1 MTPPVFV
8 ISPGPLSRFMRRVA
22 RGFIRIYQ
30 LTWSSIAGR
39 TCRYLP
45 TCSEYADGAIAR
57 HGVWAGGW
65 MALARI
71 TRCNPLGSSGFDSV
85 PDSLNQNA
93 RWYLPWRYGVWHGP
107 HEEG

>member
-1 MTPPVFV
+1 MTKPVLES
-8 ISPGPLSRFMRRVA
+8 SPGLLSRFMRRLM
-22 RGFIRIYQ
+22 RGIIRIYQ

-45 TCSEYADGAIAR
+45 TCSEYADGAIAKY
-57 HGVWAGGW
+57 GVWAGGW

-71 TRCNPLGSSGFDSV
+71 TRCNPLGSSGFDPV
-85 PDSLNQNA
+85 PDSLNHNA

-107 HEEG
+107 HEDG